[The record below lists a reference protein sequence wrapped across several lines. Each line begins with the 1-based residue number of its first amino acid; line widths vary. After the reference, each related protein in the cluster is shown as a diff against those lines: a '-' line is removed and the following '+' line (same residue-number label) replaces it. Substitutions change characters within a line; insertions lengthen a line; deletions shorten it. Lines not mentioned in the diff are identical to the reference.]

1 MLFHYG
7 KMVKAFAKSSA
18 SIDFYYN
25 FLMMANRFSDTLF
38 QLIHSLEKSEK
49 RNFKLYIKR
58 NSSKDDLKII
68 QLFDAMD
75 KLSEYDEKLL
85 LKKLSSVEKPQL
97 SNLKTHLYKQV
108 LASLRLLKTSENIDL
123 QLHEQ
128 LDYARILYNKGLHL
142 QSLKILD
149 KLKELARSYNQDS
162 FLIQVI
168 SLEKKIEILHITQS
182 MLDRAD
188 KLTAEANEI
197 SERRKTIT
205 QLSNLALQLY
215 SWYIKNGHAR
225 NEEEEKDV
233 KKFFKE
239 NLPGEAQYKT
249 GFYERMYLY
258 QSYCWYA
265 FIRQDFL
272 MYYRYTQK
280 WVDLFHEEEIMI
292 GVETGHFIKGMHNL
306 LNAHFDLRNFRQ
318 FDKVLRQ
325 FEKFEESPA
334 AQQHDNFRIQTFVY
348 LYSAKINL
356 HFICGT
362 FREGLSLVPYIEEK
376 LNEYA
381 LFIDRHRI
389 SVINYKI
396 AILYFGLGDYGTTID
411 YLHDIINDNADVRK
425 DLQCYARLVHLI
437 AHYELGN
444 YEIIEYL
451 IKSVYRFLAKMN
463 NLTVIEEE
471 MFKFLRRSFHIS
483 RKKMQPEFEKFLSI
497 IKKFENSRFET
508 RSFAYLDIISWV
520 ESKVYGKTMSE
531 IIKGKY
537 MTSRRKV

>member
-1 MLFHYG
+1 
-7 KMVKAFAKSSA
+7 
-18 SIDFYYN
+18 
-25 FLMMANRFSDTLF
+25 MMSNRFSDTLF

-58 NSSKDDLKII
+58 NSSKEDLKII

-85 LKKLSSVEKPQL
+85 LKKLPSIEKPQL

-128 LDYARILYNKGLHL
+128 LDYARILYNKGLYL

-168 SLEKKIEILHITQS
+168 SLEKKIETLHITRS
-182 MLDRAD
+182 MHDRAD
-188 KLTAEANEI
+188 QLTAEANDI
-197 SERRKTIT
+197 NKRRKIIT
-205 QLSNLALQLY
+205 KLSNLALQLY

-233 KKFFKE
+233 KKYFNE
-239 NLPGEAQYKT
+239 NLPPAAKFQK
-249 GFYERMYLY
+249 GFYEQMYLY

-280 WVDLFHEEEIMI
+280 WVDLFHEQEIMI
-292 GVETGHFIKGMHNL
+292 GVETGHYIKGMHNL
-306 LNAHFDLRNFRQ
+306 LNAHFDLRNFRR
-318 FDKVLRQ
+318 FDSALH
-325 FEKFEESPA
+325 KFEEFAESA
-334 AQQHDNFRIQTFVY
+334 AATQHDNFRIQTFVY
-348 LYSAKINL
+348 IYSAKINR
-356 HFICGT
+356 HFMYGT
-362 FREGLSLVPYIEEK
+362 FSEGLLLVPYIKEK
-376 LNEYA
+376 LQEYA
-381 LFIDRHRI
+381 LFIDTHRI
-389 SVINYKI
+389 LVINYKI
-396 AILYFGLGDYGTTID
+396 ATLYFGAGDYGTSID
-411 YLHDIINDNADVRK
+411 YLQKIINNNFELRS
-425 DLQCYARLVHLI
+425 DLQCYARLLHLM

-444 YEIIEYL
+444 FEIIEYL
-451 IKSVYRFLAKMN
+451 IKSVYRFMAKMQ

-471 MFKFLRRSFHIS
+471 MFKFLRRSFHLS
-483 RKKMQPEFEKFLSI
+483 GKKLQPELEKFLSE
-497 IKKFENSRFET
+497 IKGFEKSRFET

-520 ESKVYGKTMSE
+520 ESKVYGKKMGE
-531 IIKGKY
+531 IIKEKY
-537 MTSRRKV
+537 LASHRKAN